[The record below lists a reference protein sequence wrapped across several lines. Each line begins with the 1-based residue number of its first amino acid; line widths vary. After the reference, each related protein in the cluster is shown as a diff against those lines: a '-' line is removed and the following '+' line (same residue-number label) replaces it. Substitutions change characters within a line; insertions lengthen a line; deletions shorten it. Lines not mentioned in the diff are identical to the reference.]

1 MIIMKNKAL
10 SVVLLLTAVIS
21 TIVVILKLS
30 FAEIFGSIV
39 CFPFEQIGI
48 LLRMLSLTG
57 DIQNIFAI
65 VFYTIL
71 SIAPLLVLLQ
81 KFKKKSIKIEDYIL
95 ILLSFLLFYVLYMMV
110 NPGLIPVQGAL
121 GMGSTI
127 VKSLLC
133 GTVYSL
139 IVTYLVLKAIRVFFE
154 SQTTTL
160 YRFMILLLSITAM
173 LFTISIFGSGV
184 NEAIAQIEAIRAA
197 NTGNESGLNP
207 TYTFAIIKFILNSI
221 PSAISILVIFKGI
234 KLINEF
240 FVDPY
245 SVTSTIASENLSSV
259 CKIGLIVTVCS
270 NTTYNLLQL
279 LFINN
284 LRSIDSLIQIPLFSI
299 IFVLGAL
306 ILSRMIMENK
316 TLKDDNDSI
325 I

>member
-1 MIIMKNKAL
+1 MKNKAL
-10 SVVLLLTAVIS
+10 SILLLVTAVMS
-21 TIVVILKLS
+21 TILVILRLS
-30 FAEIFGSIV
+30 FAGIFGSIV
-39 CFPFEQIGI
+39 CFPFEQIGV
-48 LLRMLSLTG
+48 LLRILSLKG
-57 DIQNIFAI
+57 GIQNIFAI

-71 SIAPLLVLLQ
+71 SITPLMVFLQ
-81 KFKKKSIKIEDYIL
+81 KLKKKSIKIEDYIL
-95 ILLSFLLFYVLYMMV
+95 MLLSFLLFYVLYMMV

-127 VKSLLC
+127 AKSLLC

-160 YRFMILLLSITAM
+160 YRFMILLLSITAI
-173 LFTISIFGSGV
+173 LFTISIFGSGL
-184 NEAIAQIEAIRAA
+184 NEAIAQIEAIRSA
-197 NTGNESGLNP
+197 NTGNESGLIH
-207 TYTFAIIKFILNSI
+207 TYIFAIAKFILNSI
-221 PSAISILVIFKGI
+221 PSVISILVIFKGI

-245 SVTSTIASENLSSV
+245 SETSTIASKNLSSV

-270 NTTYNLLQL
+270 NAAFNLLQL
-279 LFINN
+279 LFIKN

-306 ILSRMIMENK
+306 ILSKMVMENK

>member
-1 MIIMKNKAL
+1 MKNKAL
-10 SVVLLLTAVIS
+10 PIVLLLTALIS

-48 LLRMLSLTG
+48 LLRMLSLKG
-57 DIQNIFAI
+57 GIHNIFAI
-65 VFYTIL
+65 VVYTIL
-71 SIAPLLVLLQ
+71 SIAPLLLLLQ
-81 KFKKKSIKIEDYIL
+81 KAKKKSRKIEDYIL
-95 ILLSFLLFYVLYMMV
+95 ILLSFLLFYLLYMMV
-110 NPGLIPVQGAL
+110 NPGLIPVQGVL

-127 VKSLLC
+127 GKSLLC

-154 SQTTTL
+154 SQTRRL
-160 YRFMILLLSITAM
+160 YEFMILLLSITAI
-173 LFTISIFGSGV
+173 LLTVLIFGSGL
-184 NEAIAQIEAIRAA
+184 NELITQIEVIKAA
-197 NTGNESGLNP
+197 NTGNESGLLH
-207 TYTFAIIKFILNSI
+207 TYIFAVIKFILNSI
-221 PSAISILVIFKGI
+221 PSAVNILVIFKGI

-240 FVDPY
+240 LVDPY
-245 SVTSTIASENLSSV
+245 SETAILASENLSSV
-259 CKIGLIVTVCS
+259 CKIGLIVTVCL
-270 NTTYNLLQL
+270 NTAFNILQL

-306 ILSRMIMENK
+306 IFSRMVMANK

-325 I
+325 V